1 MAKLRAPSLR
11 DFDPSASVAERAYKK
26 RRKALQL
33 DLLRYQ
39 VRLRDDAACPV
50 VILFEGMDAAGKGG
64 AIRRLTGRLDP
75 RGIRVHPMGA
85 PSDMERQ
92 HHYLWRFHREMPAY
106 GQFAIF
112 DRSWYGRVLV
122 ERVEELTP
130 KEAWQRAYEEIASF
144 EQTLVDNGTVLVK
157 FWLQISLDE
166 QMRRFKAR
174 EADPFKE
181 YKITDDDWR
190 NRERWPD
197 YELAIE
203 EMLQRTHTAD
213 APWTLI
219 SAEDKNHAR
228 LAVLETVVDALRDRL
243 GPLPGGD

>member
-1 MAKLRAPSLR
+1 MAKHRAPTLR
-11 DFDPSASVAERAYKK
+11 GFDASASVAEKDYKK

-33 DLLRYQ
+33 RLLRHQ
-39 VRLRDDAACPV
+39 VRLRDEASCPV
-50 VILFEGMDAAGKGG
+50 VIVFEGMDAAGKGG

-75 RGIRVHPMGA
+75 RGVRVHPVGP
-85 PSDMERQ
+85 PSDVERR

-122 ERVEELTP
+122 ERVEELAP
-130 KEAWQRAYEEIASF
+130 EDAWQRAYDEIVSF

-190 NRERWPD
+190 NRERWPE
-197 YELAIE
+197 YEQAIE
-203 EMLQRTHTAD
+203 EMFTRTHTAS
-213 APWTLI
+213 APWTLVT
-219 SAEDKNHAR
+219 AEDKNHAR
-228 LAVLETVVDALRDRL
+228 LAVLETVVSALDDRL
-243 GPLPGGD
+243 GPLPDTD